1 MKHFSIQ
8 RAVRVVEGTVVGV
21 GLAAAVALSAEGT
34 GDYIHYR
41 LGVKYK
47 NEKKYERAIDEFRK
61 VLAAYPD
68 NYNAYFQMAEI
79 RAEQQRPRL
88 VIYNLKKA

>member
-1 MKHFSIQ
+1 MFLNNRLYNTLK
-8 RAVRVVEGTVVGV
+8 AAGVCLCLMRVT
-21 GLAAAVALSAEGT
+21 ATHAEGI

-47 NEKKYERAIDEFRK
+47 NEKKYDRAIDEFRK

-68 NYNAYFQMAEI
+68 NYNAYFHMAEI
-79 RAEQQRPRL
+79 RNEQNQPRL
-88 VIYNLKKA
+88 VIYNLKKALN

>member
-1 MKHFSIQ
+1 MHLVCIIWCMLPS
-8 RAVRVVEGTVVGV
+8 VVS
-21 GLAAAVALSAEGT
+21 SAEGT

-47 NEKKYERAIDEFRK
+47 NEKKYDKAIDEFRK

-68 NYNAYFQMAEI
+68 M
-79 RAEQQRPRL
+79 
-88 VIYNLKKA
+88 